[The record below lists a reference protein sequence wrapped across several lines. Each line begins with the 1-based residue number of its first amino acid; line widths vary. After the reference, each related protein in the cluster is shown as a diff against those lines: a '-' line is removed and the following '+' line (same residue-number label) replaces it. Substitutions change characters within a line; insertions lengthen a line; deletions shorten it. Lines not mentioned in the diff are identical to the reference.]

1 MQTVVVHFSVYSVT
15 VDAAHDYINS
25 GNGRVQPGSLM
36 GACGGEWRVE
46 GDGNLYLRNYRK
58 QSLYCC
64 E

>member
-1 MQTVVVHFSVYSVT
+1 MPCVSVSLVQGDLTVGV
-15 VDAAHDYINS
+15 
-25 GNGRVQPGSLM
+25 VQPGSLM